1 MDGVQ
6 SFFRDPA
13 HAYALWFVL
22 GSLWAV
28 LVCEYRAYRR
38 RLKLVAHIR
47 VLETELMHAEDH
59 FLSEQ
64 TLNDRVRAELL
75 DMLGAARSSRFG
87 KTRVPPGRAILGKH
101 RHEAAE

>member
-1 MDGVQ
+1 MDAVQ

-64 TLNDRVRAELL
+64 TRNDRIRSELL
-75 DMLGAARSSRFG
+75 KLLKAASHRS
-87 KTRVPPGRAILGKH
+87 PGSATGVSCAI
-101 RHEAAE
+101 RPEAAE

>member
-1 MDGVQ
+1 M
-6 SFFRDPA
+6 
-13 HAYALWFVL
+13 L

-59 FLSEQ
+59 YLSEQ
-64 TLNDRVRAELL
+64 TRNDRIRSELL
-75 DMLGAARSSRFG
+75 KLLKAASHRPRGSATEISR
-87 KTRVPPGRAILGKH
+87 AM

>member
-1 MDGVQ
+1 MDAVQ
-6 SFFRDPA
+6 AFFRDPA

-22 GSLWAV
+22 GSLWAL

-59 FLSEQ
+59 FLSER
-64 TLNDRVRAELL
+64 THSDNIRAELL
-75 DMLGAARSSRFG
+75 ALLAAAKTSRKISHG
-87 KTRVPPGRAILGKH
+87 I
-101 RHEAAE
+101 RHAAE